1 MILQPR
7 PIAFTLAVIGFFALS
22 VVGTVVGLAPDTCC
36 KRAVEG
42 AIVIYLATSMAV
54 RAISTILTQA
64 MIASQVREDTPSDNK
79 N

>member
-1 MILQPR
+1 MVLQPR
-7 PIAFTLAVIGFFALS
+7 PIAFTLAVIGFFVLS

-36 KRAVEG
+36 VRAVGG
-42 AIVIYLATSMAV
+42 ALVVYLAASMAV

-64 MIASQVREDTPSDNK
+64 MIASQLREDTPSDNK